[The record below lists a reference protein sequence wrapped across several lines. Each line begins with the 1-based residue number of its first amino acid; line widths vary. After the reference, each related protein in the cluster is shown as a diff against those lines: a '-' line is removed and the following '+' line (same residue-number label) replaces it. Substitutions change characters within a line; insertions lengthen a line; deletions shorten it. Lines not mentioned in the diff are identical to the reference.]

1 MAEISVDEVSGISI
15 DEDSN
20 PAVDEDSGISVDED
34 SRDLYMA
41 LVQGKSEKVL
51 ELCKNSPDG
60 PFQVV
65 TIHNDTVLH
74 VAASCKQVDL
84 VHELLRRVSNDQR
97 DKLRLQNKVGNTIL
111 HEVSTSDKLV
121 QAAKEMLN
129 KAPKLLNIRNNFGVT
144 PLYRSVV
151 FGKMDMF
158 KFLDAITRQKQT
170 TDQEGDLE
178 ADPEVYYHRK
188 NKTTVLHTAVVIGS
202 FDLALFI
209 ATRYKYLVDE
219 QDRDGMTALQLLACN
234 SLAFKSRGGGG
245 FLERLL
251 CSQSKNI
258 LAASFSGVLTEEMS
272 TAAGEEDRIGCFSA
286 ESTED
291 ITQTKAGCW
300 RVPYWETIQEE
311 RETYEWA
318 VKLAKFLI
326 KEDRSWIKTKAVETR
341 ERQKL
346 HHYGIK
352 DSSSAPSEK
361 KKNEQKPEPSTVIA
375 ETPLFLA
382 TKNGCLEIVKEIL
395 RVYPWAVE
403 HIDHQGRTILHV
415 AIKYRQ
421 MEVLDLVEQ
430 MGLLVKRLER
440 KVDEKSNTILHMVGE
455 KTEDR
460 IVPELQSPAF
470 ELQENLLLYERVW
483 DICPGSLLNTLNKDK
498 KTAQKLFEEETEPLR
513 KKAKEW
519 LQRTAEHCSL
529 VAVLIATVAFAAAYT
544 IPGGPN
550 QSTGFPILLNRPFFF
565 VFTLTDVL
573 SLTFALTS
581 VIFFLRIL
589 TSPFRLKD
597 FKQSLP
603 QILMLGVT
611 LLILSVSMMMFAFAA
626 TVILMI
632 NRREEWTK
640 VALYTASLLPVTI
653 FALSYLP
660 LYLSLMKTFNYSLKK
675 VAMIFPRFT
684 GYPHKSEPK
693 KLETSNYPP
702 KPQASPYIV

>member
-1 MAEISVDEVSGISI
+1 MAEIAVDEDIW
-15 DEDSN
+15 
-20 PAVDEDSGISVDED
+20 AVDEDSRELF
-34 SRDLYMA
+34 RA

-51 ELCKNSPDG
+51 ELYQNFQDG
-60 PFQVV
+60 PFKVV

-74 VAASCKQVDL
+74 VATSCKRVDL
-84 VHELLRRVSNDQR
+84 VHELLKRVSDDQF
-97 DKLRLQNKVGNTIL
+97 DKLKHQNRVGNTIL
-111 HEVSTSDKLV
+111 HEACTSDKLV
-121 QAAKEMLN
+121 QAAEEML
-129 KAPKLLNIRNNFGVT
+129 
-144 PLYRSVV
+144 S
-151 FGKMDMF
+151 KMDMF
-158 KFLDAITRQKQT
+158 KFLDEKMRRKKQT

-178 ADPEVYYHRK
+178 ADPEVYYRR
-188 NKTTVLHTAVVIGS
+188 NSKTTVLHTAVVIGS
-202 FDLALFI
+202 F
-209 ATRYKYLVDE
+209 
-219 QDRDGMTALQLLACN
+219 
-234 SLAFKSRGGGG
+234 
-245 FLERLL
+245 
-251 CSQSKNI
+251 
-258 LAASFSGVLTEEMS
+258 GVLTEEMP
-272 TAAGEEDRIGCFSA
+272 TAAGEA
-286 ESTED
+286 
-291 ITQTKAGCW
+291 ACW

-326 KEDRSWIKTKAVETR
+326 KEDKLWIATKAVETR
-341 ERQKL
+341 KL
-346 HHYGIK
+346 PKHHHYGKK
-352 DSSSAPSEK
+352 DSSSVPSEK
-361 KKNEQKPEPSTVIA
+361 KENEQKPVPSTKIA

-395 RVYPWAVE
+395 EVYPWAVE
-403 HIDHQGRTILHV
+403 HMDHQGRTILHV

-440 KVDEKSNTILHMVGE
+440 KLDMKSNTILHMVGE

-460 IVPELQSPAF
+460 IVPELRSPAF
-470 ELQENLLLYERVW
+470 EMQENLLLYEVSASPLKFMLNSNWFLIASIYLKTVFLKVGALCLLNLQRVW
-483 DICPGSLLNTLNKDK
+483 DICPGSLLNTLNEDK
-498 KTAQKLFEEETEPLR
+498 KTAQKLFEEDIEPLR

-550 QSTGFPILLNRPFFF
+550 QSTGFPILLDRPFFV

-581 VIFFLRIL
+581 VIIFLRIL
-589 TSPFRLKD
+589 TSPFCLKD

-632 NRREEWTK
+632 NKREEWTK

-684 GYPHKSEPK
+684 GFPHKSEPK
-693 KLETSNYPP
+693 KLETSNSTHPP
-702 KPQASPYIV
+702 KPQASPNIV

>member
-1 MAEISVDEVSGISI
+1 MAEI
-15 DEDSN
+15 
-20 PAVDEDSGISVDED
+20 AVDDED
-34 SRDLYMA
+34 SRELYIA
-41 LVQGKSEKVL
+41 LVQGKSERVL
-51 ELCKNSPDG
+51 ELCQNFPDG

-65 TIHNDTVLH
+65 TIHDDTVLH
-74 VAASCKQVDL
+74 VATSCKRVDL
-84 VHELLRRVSNDQR
+84 VHELLKMVSVDQL
-97 DKLRLQNKVGNTIL
+97 DKLTLQNNVGNTIL
-111 HEVSTSDKLV
+111 HEASTSDKLV
-121 QAAKEMLN
+121 QAAKEMLI
-129 KAPKLLNIRNNFGVT
+129 KAPELLNIRNDFDVT
-144 PLYRSVV
+144 PLYRSVE
-151 FGKMDMF
+151 FGRMNMF
-158 KFLDAITRQKQT
+158 KFLDDLIRRQKQT

-178 ADPEVYYHRK
+178 ADPEVYYRRNSK
-188 NKTTVLHTAVVIGS
+188 VTVLHTAVAIGS

-209 ATRYKYLVDE
+209 ATRYKHLVDE
-219 QDRDGMTALQLLACN
+219 QDNDGMTALQLLACN

-245 FLERLL
+245 FLKRLL
-251 CSQSKNI
+251 CSR
-258 LAASFSGVLTEEMS
+258 VLTEEMS
-272 TAAGEEDRIGCFSA
+272 TAAGEA
-286 ESTED
+286 ELTED
-291 ITQTKAGCW
+291 IT
-300 RVPYWETIQEE
+300 ET
-311 RETYEWA
+311 
-318 VKLAKFLI
+318 
-326 KEDRSWIKTKAVETR
+326 KEDRSWIATKAVETR
-341 ERQKL
+341 NRPRR
-346 HHYGIK
+346 HHYGNK
-352 DSSSAPSEK
+352 DSSSVPSEK
-361 KKNEQKPEPSTVIA
+361 KENEQKPVPSTKIA

-403 HIDHQGRTILHV
+403 HIDHQGRTILHI

-440 KVDEKSNTILHMVGE
+440 KLDKKSNTVLHMVGE

-460 IVPELQSPAF
+460 IVPELRSPAF

-483 DICPGSLLNTLNKDK
+483 DICPGSLLNTLNEDK
-498 KTAQKLFEEETEPLR
+498 KTALKLFEEENEPLR

-550 QSTGFPILLNRPFFF
+550 QSTGFPILLNRPFFV

-581 VIFFLRIL
+581 VIIFLRIL

-632 NRREEWTK
+632 NKRKEWTK

-660 LYLSLMKTFNYSLKK
+660 LYLSFMKTFNYSLKK

-693 KLETSNYPP
+693 KLETSNSTHPP
-702 KPQASPYIV
+702 KPQASPNIV

>member
-1 MAEISVDEVSGISI
+1 MAEI
-15 DEDSN
+15 
-20 PAVDEDSGISVDED
+20 AVDEDSRE
-34 SRDLYMA
+34 LYIA
-41 LVQGKSEKVL
+41 LVQGKSERVL
-51 ELCKNSPDG
+51 ELCQNFPDG

-74 VAASCKQVDL
+74 VATSCKQVDL
-84 VHELLRRVSNDQR
+84 VHELLKRVSDDQL
-97 DKLRLQNKVGNTIL
+97 DKLTHQNKAGNTIL
-111 HEVSTSDKLV
+111 HEASTSDKLV
-121 QAAKEMLN
+121 QAAKEMLI
-129 KAPKLLNIRNNFGVT
+129 KAPELLNVRNNFDVT
-144 PLYRSVV
+144 PLYRSVE
-151 FGKMDMF
+151 FGRMDMF
-158 KFLDAITRQKQT
+158 KFLDDLIRRQKQT

-178 ADPEVYYHRK
+178 ADPEIYYHRK

-209 ATRYKYLVDE
+209 ARRYKHLVDE
-219 QDRDGMTALQLLACN
+219 QDNDGMTALQLLACN
-234 SLAFKSRGGGG
+234 SLAFESRRGGGC
-245 FLERLL
+245 LKRLL
-251 CSQSKNI
+251 CSR
-258 LAASFSGVLTEEMS
+258 VLTEEMS
-272 TAAGEEDRIGCFSA
+272 TAASEA

-326 KEDRSWIKTKAVETR
+326 KEDRSWITTKAVETR
-341 ERQKL
+341 KRPKH
-346 HHYGIK
+346 HHYEIK
-352 DSSSAPSEK
+352 DSSSVPSEK
-361 KKNEQKPEPSTVIA
+361 KENEQKPVPSAVIA

-421 MEVLDLVEQ
+421 MKVLDLVEQ

-455 KTEDR
+455 KTEDC
-460 IVPELQSPAF
+460 IAPEVRSPAF

-498 KTAQKLFEEETEPLR
+498 KTARKLFEEENEPLR

-550 QSTGFPILLNRPFFF
+550 QSTGFPILLNRPFFV

-581 VIFFLRIL
+581 VIIFLRIL

-632 NRREEWTK
+632 NKREEWTK
-640 VALYTASLLPVTI
+640 VALYTASFLPVTI
-653 FALSYLP
+653 FALSYMP
-660 LYLSLMKTFNYSLKK
+660 LYLSLMKTFIYSLKK
-675 VAMIFPRFT
+675 VATIFPRFT

-693 KLETSNYPP
+693 KLETSNSTHPP
-702 KPQASPYIV
+702 KPQAAPNVV